1 MKGLFD
7 VIFSPDPSQ
16 EHFLCCY
23 SFRFLT
29 KLLDKSLLK
38 QCDLFIKIFASLALK
53 KVADGLRPHL
63 ESPGLKVCKIYSYQL
78 LHLYRGF
85 SASGQSLDLIFKD
98 KKAQLLYQ
106 NWEASQTINSLSSE
120 GYTPVTLEKTQS
132 QRKQSEPAEDISD
145 ESSMRNRSLAS
156 LTIFQNNKTLNWD
169 YEKERHRLDKRILMD
184 FYFRM
189 RNLGFHKQTGDRS
202 PLTKIINSFTKGKK
216 SFEAEDF
223 SGYVDTNTGL
233 MFARFVPKVI
243 PIPKLKFF
251 TFADLLKTGCEFNK
265 DNPNNKG
272 RSNFELLF
280 EYAGVDVAMNL
291 EAEEICN
298 LKNVVMY
305 MVTSEIGN
313 TKTKPFFESG
323 QDKTMFC
330 TFLLRLDV
338 ELTEDREIVSIQ
350 MYGLLVRKDV
360 IAMFSKTP
368 FIELLYKTFMKAF
381 TEITESRTEP

>member
-7 VIFSPDPSQ
+7 VIFTPDPSQ

-29 KLLDKSLLK
+29 KLLDKSILK

-53 KVADGLRPHL
+53 KVSDGLRPHL

-78 LHLYRGF
+78 LHLYRVF
-85 SASGQSLDLIFKD
+85 STSGQSLDLIFKD
-98 KKAQLLYQ
+98 KKAQRLYE
-106 NWEASQTINSLSSE
+106 NWESSQTITSLNSE
-120 GYTPVTLEKTQS
+120 GYSPVTMDRTTSGRLS
-132 QRKQSEPAEDISD
+132 GEPVEEISD

-156 LTIFQNNKTLNWD
+156 LTIFQNNKSLNWD
-169 YEKERHRLDKRILMD
+169 YEKERHQLDKRILMD

-189 RNLGFHKQTGDRS
+189 RNLGFHRQMGDRS

-216 SFEAEDF
+216 SFESEDF
-223 SGYVDTNTGL
+223 SGYVDMNTGL
-233 MFARFVPKVI
+233 IFARFVPKRI

-265 DNPNNKG
+265 NNDNNKG

-280 EYAGVDVAMNL
+280 EFSGVDVAMNIM
-291 EAEEICN
+291 AEEICN
-298 LKNVVMY
+298 LKNIVMY

-313 TKTKPFFESG
+313 TKTKPFFETTK
-323 QDKTMFC
+323 DKTMFC

-338 ELTEDREIVSIQ
+338 ELTEEREIVSIQ

-360 IAMFSKTP
+360 IAMFSKTQ
-368 FIELLYKTFMKAF
+368 FIDLLYQTFMKAF
-381 TEITESRTEP
+381 TETDLES